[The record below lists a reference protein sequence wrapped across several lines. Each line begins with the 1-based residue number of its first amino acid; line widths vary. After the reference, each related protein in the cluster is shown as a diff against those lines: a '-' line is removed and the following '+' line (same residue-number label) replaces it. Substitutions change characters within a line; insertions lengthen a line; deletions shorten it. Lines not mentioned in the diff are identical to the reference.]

1 MNHLPRVSAINKK
14 LVWLPVILLIGCIS
28 LWLQFTPKQPSTV
41 TQLENTLKD
50 GMRRS
55 VASSVPEER
64 IVIIDIDENSL
75 NLIGPWPWPRSQMAQ
90 LLETLMAEHNARMVG
105 LDIVFPAK
113 ADPAGDARLHALS
126 QFGLLVVAQLFDL
139 VDREHPLASGVS
151 IASTQQFP
159 GNWPSAKGHL
169 SNHNG
174 LAQARCA
181 GHINSVVD
189 TDGTVRK
196 INPIITWG
204 KSQNLALSL
213 AMLACDPQTA
223 PQLPTLVGAIQG
235 PEWEVP
241 YSKKMTTY
249 TVIPASHILQH
260 QVPPELVRGKWVLI
274 GSSALGL
281 NDTVS
286 TPLANRV
293 PGVMVHAQALTTW
306 LDQLQPMR
314 NRPMTSNGGQLFAA
328 ACTVLGLMLMI
339 RVMAYWRAWLLL
351 PVAAILTLAWL
362 AMARAMIP
370 WQQGFS
376 ISAPLLAYWA
386 VLLVVPW
393 VWWRTQKESKQLFS
407 TFANYVAPSVLD
419 KMVRQGLDKPL
430 TPQHAHITVLSADMQ
445 NYSGLT
451 DRGTLQ
457 QTADLTRGFLQC
469 ITQPLLKH
477 QGTLDKYT
485 GDGLLAFWGA
495 PLPTE
500 QPANQ
505 AMQAA
510 LDMVQAVR
518 AWNTTRAAQGLPVAR
533 VRIGIE
539 SGTALVGDLGTPF
552 RSTYTAVGNCI
563 NSASKIQAAAK
574 HYSHDI
580 LIGEDA
586 APHITI
592 VPLHKVADIQ
602 WGETVHRKA
611 VFAPHQ
617 GPSSCPD
624 SHTERAKA

>member
-1 MNHLPRVSAINKK
+1 M
-14 LVWLPVILLIGCIS
+14 LIGMAS
-28 LWLQFTPKQPSTV
+28 LSLQFTAQLPSV
-41 TQLENTLKD
+41 VAQLENTLKD
-50 GMRRS
+50 AMRRS
-55 VASSVPEER
+55 VASAAPEDR
-64 IVIIDIDENSL
+64 IVIIDIDENSIK
-75 NLIGPWPWPRSQMAQ
+75 LIGPWPWRRSQMAQ
-90 LLETLMAEHNARMVG
+90 LLEALMAEHGARMVG
-105 LDIVFPAK
+105 LDVVFPAK
-113 ADPAGDARLHALS
+113 ADPTGDARLQALT
-126 QFGLLVVAQLFDL
+126 QFGPIVVAQLFDL
-139 VDREHPLASGVS
+139 VDRERPLLSGVP
-151 IASTQQFP
+151 IDTGHHHP
-159 GNWPSAKGHL
+159 GTWPQAKGHL
-169 SNHNG
+169 SNHPG

-181 GHINSVVD
+181 GHINSLVD
-189 TDGTVRK
+189 EDGTVRK
-196 INPIITWG
+196 LNPIITWG
-204 KSQNLALSL
+204 ASQNLTLSL

-223 PQLPTLVGAIQG
+223 PLVPTLISNAQS

-241 YSKKMTTY
+241 YSKKMSAY
-249 TVIPASHILQH
+249 TVIPASHILLQ
-260 QVPPELVRGKWVLI
+260 QADPELLRGKWVLI

-286 TPLANRV
+286 IPLASSV

-306 LDQLQPMR
+306 LDQAMPQR
-314 NRPMTSNGGQLFAA
+314 SNPPPANAGQNWAA

-339 RVMAYWRAWLLL
+339 KAMAYWRAWLLL
-351 PVAAILTLAWL
+351 PIAAGLSLAWL
-362 AMARAMIP
+362 GMARFMIT
-370 WQQGFS
+370 GSSSFS
-376 ISAPLLAYWA
+376 ISAPLLAYWS

-407 TFANYVAPSVLD
+407 TFASYVAPTVLD

-457 QTADLTRGFLQC
+457 ETADLTRGFLQC

-495 PLPTE
+495 PLPTA

-510 LDMVQAVR
+510 LDMVESVR
-518 AWNTTRAAQGLPVAR
+518 AWNTLRAAQGLPVAR

-539 SGTALVGDLGTPF
+539 SGTALVGDLGTAF

-574 HYSHDI
+574 NYSHDI
-580 LIGEDA
+580 LVGEDA
-586 APHITI
+586 APHITV

-602 WGETVHRKA
+602 WGDTVHRKA
-611 VFAPHQ
+611 VFAPPN
-617 GPSSCPD
+617 GPSSCPG
-624 SHTERAKA
+624 TQP